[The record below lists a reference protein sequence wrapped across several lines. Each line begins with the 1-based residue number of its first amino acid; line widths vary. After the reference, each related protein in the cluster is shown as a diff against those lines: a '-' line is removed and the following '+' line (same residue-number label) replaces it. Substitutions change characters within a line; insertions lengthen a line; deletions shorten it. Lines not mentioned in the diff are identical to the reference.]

1 MSARYAA
8 RHVAR
13 HAIHAIMAAAL
24 AGLIALDA
32 SLHLAMA
39 QPQGYPSR
47 PIRIIVPTGPGGGFD
62 IQARTIAQKLSEKP
76 GLSVIVENRPGAG
89 SLNGT
94 DAVAKAP
101 ADGYTLLYGGLTN
114 MAANVGLYKKL
125 PYDPVADF
133 TTVAKT
139 VFIPFCLIARKDLPQ
154 TSLQQLLEF
163 GRGNAGKIN
172 YASAGVGTGQHV
184 AAAVM
189 FKLANV
195 DAVHVPYKAAA
206 PAVQDVIASRVDVLF
221 DNCGPAKQYVD
232 AGQVRLLAVSSRE
245 RNAAFPGV
253 PTAIESGVANMEM
266 DSWAG
271 LYAHSAT
278 PAPILEW
285 LRKEVAVALTAPDV
299 VARLERGGGRV
310 SKMSTSEADAF
321 VRSEVAKWRALIPQA
336 GITAD

>member
-1 MSARYAA
+1 MSASLAA
-8 RHVAR
+8 RMTLSITFAFAV
-13 HAIHAIMAAAL
+13 
-24 AGLIALDA
+24 GTA
-32 SLHLAMA
+32 SA
-39 QPQGYPSR
+39 QPQGFPAR
-47 PIRIIVPTGPGGGFD
+47 PIRIVVPTGPGGGFD
-62 IQARTIAQKLSEKP
+62 IQARTIAQKLTEKP

-94 DAVAKAP
+94 EGVAKAP
-101 ADGYTLLYGGLTN
+101 ADGHTLLYGGLTN

-125 PYDPVADF
+125 PYDPIADF
-133 TTVAKT
+133 TTIAKT

-154 TSLQQLLEF
+154 ASLKDLLEF
-163 GRGNAGKIN
+163 GRANPSKIN

-184 AAAVM
+184 ASAVM

-232 AGQVRLLAVSSRE
+232 AGQVRLLAVSSGE

-253 PTAIESGVANMEM
+253 PTAIESGVAGMEM

-271 LYAHSAT
+271 LYIHSAT
-278 PAPILEW
+278 PAPIVEW
-285 LRKEVAVALTAPDV
+285 LRKEVAAALAAPDV

-310 SKMSTSEADAF
+310 SKMSMSQADAF
-321 VRSEVAKWRALIPQA
+321 LRAEVAKWRTLIPQA

>member
-1 MSARYAA
+1 MSARFAA
-8 RHVAR
+8 VLALLGTLGCTLGS
-13 HAIHAIMAAAL
+13 AI
-24 AGLIALDA
+24 
-32 SLHLAMA
+32 A
-39 QPQGYPSR
+39 QPQGFPAR

-76 GLSVIVENRPGAG
+76 GLNVIVENRPGAG

-94 DAVAKAP
+94 EGVAKTA

-125 PYDPVADF
+125 PYDPIADF

-154 TSLQQLLEF
+154 SSLKDLLAF
-163 GRGNAGKIN
+163 GRANPGKIN

-195 DAVHVPYKAAA
+195 EAVHVPYKAGA
-206 PAVQDVIASRVDVLF
+206 PAVQDVIASRVDVFF

-253 PTAIESGVANMEM
+253 PTAAESGVADMEM

-271 LYAHSAT
+271 LYIHSAT
-278 PAPILEW
+278 PAPIVQW
-285 LRKEVAVALTAPDV
+285 LRKEVAAALEAPDV

-310 SKMSTSEADAF
+310 SKMSINEADAF
-321 VRSEVAKWRALIPQA
+321 LRAEVAKWRTLIPQA

>member
-1 MSARYAA
+1 MISARP
-8 RHVAR
+8 
-13 HAIHAIMAAAL
+13 AAAIAVAAIL
-24 AGLIALDA
+24 ASSHGTAF
-32 SLHLAMA
+32 A
-39 QPQGYPSR
+39 QPQGFPTR

-76 GLSVIVENRPGAG
+76 GLNFIVENRPGAG

-94 DAVAKAP
+94 ESVAKTA
-101 ADGYTLLYGGLTN
+101 ADGHTLLYGGLTN

-125 PYDPVADF
+125 PYDPIADF

-154 TSLQQLLEF
+154 SSLKDLLDF
-163 GRGNAGKIN
+163 GRSNPGKIN
-172 YASAGVGTGQHV
+172 FASAGVGTGQHV

-189 FKLANV
+189 FKLANI
-195 DAVHVPYKAAA
+195 DAVHVPYKAGA
-206 PAVQDVIASRVDVLF
+206 PAVQDVIASRVDVFF

-232 AGQVRLLAVSSRE
+232 AGQVRLLAVSSST

-253 PTAIESGVANMEM
+253 PTAIESGVPGMEM
-266 DSWAG
+266 ESWAG
-271 LYAHSAT
+271 LYIHAAT

-285 LRKEVAVALTAPDV
+285 LRKEVAAALASPDV

-310 SKMSTSEADAF
+310 SKMSIGDADAF
-321 VRSEVAKWRALIPQA
+321 LRAEVAKWRTLIPQA

>member
-1 MSARYAA
+1 MPAHYA
-8 RHVAR
+8 VV
-13 HAIHAIMAAAL
+13 AAAL
-24 AGLIALDA
+24 LGAAALCCGPA
-32 SLHLAMA
+32 TVLA
-39 QPQGYPSR
+39 QPQGFPSR
-47 PIRIIVPTGPGGGFD
+47 PIRIVVPTGPGGGFD

-76 GLSVIVENRPGAG
+76 GLNVIVENRPGAG

-94 DAVAKAP
+94 EAVAKAA
-101 ADGYTLLYGGLTN
+101 ADGHTLLYGGLTN

-133 TTVAKT
+133 TTIAKT
-139 VFIPFCLIARKDLPQ
+139 VFIPFCLIARNDLPQ
-154 TSLQQLLEF
+154 ANLKDMLEF
-163 GRGNAGKIN
+163 ARSNPGKIN

-189 FKLANV
+189 FKLAGVN
-195 DAVHVPYKAAA
+195 AVHVPYKAAA

-278 PAPILEW
+278 PASILDF
-285 LRKEVAVALTAPDV
+285 LRKEVAAALAAPDV

-310 SKMSTSEADAF
+310 STLTTGEADAF
-321 VRSEVAKWRALIPQA
+321 VRAEVAKWRALIPQA

>member
-1 MSARYAA
+1 MSARFAA
-8 RHVAR
+8 VLALLGTLSCTLGS
-13 HAIHAIMAAAL
+13 AI
-24 AGLIALDA
+24 
-32 SLHLAMA
+32 A
-39 QPQGYPSR
+39 QPQGFPAR

-76 GLSVIVENRPGAG
+76 GLNVIVENRPGAG

-94 DAVAKAP
+94 EGVAKTA

-125 PYDPVADF
+125 PYDPIADF

-154 TSLQQLLEF
+154 SSLKDLLAF
-163 GRGNAGKIN
+163 GRANPGKIN

-195 DAVHVPYKAAA
+195 EAVHVPYKAGA
-206 PAVQDVIASRVDVLF
+206 PAVQDVIASRVDVFF

-253 PTAIESGVANMEM
+253 PTAAESGVADMEM

-271 LYAHSAT
+271 LYIHSAT
-278 PAPILEW
+278 PAPIVQW
-285 LRKEVAVALTAPDV
+285 LRKEVAAALEAPDV

-310 SKMSTSEADAF
+310 SKMSINEADAF
-321 VRSEVAKWRALIPQA
+321 LRAEVAKWRTLIPQA

>member
-1 MSARYAA
+1 MSARFAA
-8 RHVAR
+8 VLALLGTLSCTLGS
-13 HAIHAIMAAAL
+13 AI
-24 AGLIALDA
+24 
-32 SLHLAMA
+32 A
-39 QPQGYPSR
+39 QPQGFPAR

-76 GLSVIVENRPGAG
+76 GLNVIVENRPGAG

-94 DAVAKAP
+94 EGVAKTA

-125 PYDPVADF
+125 PYDPIADF

-154 TSLQQLLEF
+154 SSLKDLLAF
-163 GRGNAGKIN
+163 GRTNPGKIN

-195 DAVHVPYKAAA
+195 EAVHVPYKAGA
-206 PAVQDVIASRVDVLF
+206 PAVQDVIASRVDVFF

-253 PTAIESGVANMEM
+253 PTAAESGVADMEM

-271 LYAHSAT
+271 LYIHSAT
-278 PAPILEW
+278 PAPIVQW
-285 LRKEVAVALTAPDV
+285 LRKEVAAALEAPDV

-310 SKMSTSEADAF
+310 SKMSINEADTFLRA
-321 VRSEVAKWRALIPQA
+321 EVTKWRTLIPQA

>member
-1 MSARYAA
+1 MSASLAA
-8 RHVAR
+8 RMTLSITFAC
-13 HAIHAIMAAAL
+13 AL
-24 AGLIALDA
+24 GTA
-32 SLHLAMA
+32 SA
-39 QPQGYPSR
+39 QPQGFPAR
-47 PIRIIVPTGPGGGFD
+47 PIRIVVPTGPGGGFD

-94 DAVAKAP
+94 EGVAKTP
-101 ADGYTLLYGGLTN
+101 ADGHTLLYGGLTN

-125 PYDPVADF
+125 PYDPIADF
-133 TTVAKT
+133 TTIAKT

-154 TSLQQLLEF
+154 ASLKELLEF
-163 GRGNAGKIN
+163 GRANPGKIN

-184 AAAVM
+184 ASAVM

-195 DAVHVPYKAAA
+195 DAVHVPYKAGA
-206 PAVQDVIASRVDVLF
+206 PAVQDVIASRVDVFF

-232 AGQVRLLAVSSRE
+232 AGQVRLLAVSSGE

-253 PTAIESGVANMEM
+253 PTAIESGVAGMEM

-271 LYAHSAT
+271 LYIHSAT
-278 PAPILEW
+278 PAPIVEW
-285 LRKEVAVALTAPDV
+285 LRKEVAAALAAPDV

-310 SKMSTSEADAF
+310 SKMSMSQAEAFLRA
-321 VRSEVAKWRALIPQA
+321 EVAKWRTLIPQA
-336 GITAD
+336 GITAE